1 MNLSTCTECLTVFEY
16 EGKLPRRGSVCFRCH
31 VKGVRLGFTHGKED
45 FHGPT
50 IKERQDRQISEAT
63 ANGLKPEPVGS
74 RWV

>member
-1 MNLSTCTECLTVFEY
+1 MNFTTCTECLTTFEY
-16 EGKLPRRGSVCFRCH
+16 KDKLPRRGAICFRCH
-31 VKGVRLGFTHGKED
+31 VRGVRLGFTHGKED

-50 IKERQDRQISEAT
+50 IKQRQEEQIRQAT